1 MYRITKGIPY
11 NKEEFEKNLFNPEID
26 MFWTLSDLGRKLKVL
41 NKTDNTKTNY
51 TKFGNYKPLC

>member
-1 MYRITKGIPY
+1 MYRMTKGISY
-11 NKEEFEKNLFNPEID
+11 NKEEFEKILFNPEVH

-41 NKTDNTKTNY
+41 NKTDNVKTNY